1 MAERKP
7 CSCIVLLA
15 LTFLLTSCA
24 STKLFDTWKDRQFQG
39 PAFKK
44 IMVVALAKRPDI
56 RQRMEDEFAGQL
68 NARGVNAVTC
78 YSLIPDPK
86 NLTREEVVKAVNK
99 TGVEGVLVMGLRQAG
114 RAGRVESV
122 RAEVPDPRRP
132 MSFENYLATTEPLSG
147 ESSMFKQGEVV
158 TISTRLFDARTDGKL
173 VWFTNSETIESG
185 KLEQEIVTFSKVIL
199 NELRKDRML

>member
-1 MAERKP
+1 MADRKP
-7 CSCIVLLA
+7 SSCIVLLA

-24 STKLFDTWKDRQFQG
+24 STTELFDTWKDSQFRG

-56 RQRMEDEFAGQL
+56 RQRIEDEFVGQL

-99 TGVEGVLVMGLRQAG
+99 TGVEGVLVMGLRQAEG
-114 RAGRVESV
+114 GKPV
-122 RAEVPDPRRP
+122 RKEVINPRSP
-132 MSFENYLATTEPLSG
+132 MSFKSYLDSEGGALFG
-147 ESSMFKQGEVV
+147 ESLIKQGEVI
-158 TISTRLFDARTDGKL
+158 TISTRLFDARADGKL

-185 KLEQEIVTFSKVIL
+185 KLEREIASFSKVIL
-199 NELRKDRML
+199 NELHKEKLL